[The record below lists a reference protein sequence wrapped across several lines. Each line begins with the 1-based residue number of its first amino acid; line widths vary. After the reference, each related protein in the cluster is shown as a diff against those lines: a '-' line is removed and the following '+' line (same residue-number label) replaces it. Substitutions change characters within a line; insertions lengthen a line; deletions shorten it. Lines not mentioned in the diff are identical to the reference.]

1 MRVLIVDDS
10 EIALE
15 LMRAALVKSGH
26 EVLTSPTAI
35 GVSVIVLR
43 ERIDVVV
50 IDVELASFRG
60 DRLVDVFRKQRR
72 LDKLGIVLVSGQA
85 RGQVEAIAASSGA
98 DAAVSKME
106 IELLPR
112 VVVRAFNARNATPA
126 KHA

>member
-15 LMRAALVKSGH
+15 LMRAALVKNAH
-26 EVLTSPTAI
+26 EVFVSPSAI
-35 GVSVIVLR
+35 GVSLIILR

-60 DRLVDVFRKQRR
+60 DRLVDLFRKQRR
-72 LDKLGIVLVSGQA
+72 LDKLGVVLVSGQP
-85 RGQVEAIAASSGA
+85 RGEVEAIAATSGA

-112 VVVRAFNARNATPA
+112 AVVRAFNARNPA
-126 KHA
+126 A